1 MSCVSHISNVRDA
14 SLEGQCTHRGEV
26 FSCEQKATA
35 RHCCEP
41 QVHQHLPADK
51 RPLFTSTFHNPT
63 RPYLTL
69 PHYFDHIIKHIHVA
83 ACHVYNTHINNGQ
96 VVARMDK
103 FTRTAEEVTI
113 TRLQANNSG
122 ESNTP
127 TTVA

>member
-1 MSCVSHISNVRDA
+1 VYTEAKSSVVNKKPH
-14 SLEGQCTHRGEV
+14 H
-26 FSCEQKATA
+26 ATA
-35 RHCCEP
+35 VNHKSISTCL
-41 QVHQHLPADK
+41 QISK

-63 RPYLTL
+63 QPYLTL
-69 PHYFDHIIKHIHVA
+69 PHYFDHIIQHIHVA

-103 FTRTAEEVTI
+103 FTRTAKEVTV
-113 TRLQANNSG
+113 TRLKANNSR